1 MGSLLLHIP
10 HRRDGKNR
18 LTREAD
24 DIISLFVLLD
34 ENKLIDRLPRYV
46 ADGPD
51 GMPPIRLYEG
61 ELNGVLL
68 LIKTHVGPS

>member
-1 MGSLLLHIP
+1 LSEAKVRLLSDVSAINLPVKMPHIP
-10 HRRDGKNR
+10 HRRDGENR

-46 ADGPD
+46 ADGPYS
-51 GMPPIRLYEG
+51 MPPI
-61 ELNGVLL
+61 
-68 LIKTHVGPS
+68 